1 MYEKYWRIFFLKIT
15 NEKEALYKSIQD
27 EIQTNHLSIR
37 KACLM
42 HGINDTSAY
51 RHWVKKQEESKDG
64 IQVITLKA
72 KPEIVK
78 RKIHTN
84 LGGVSFDL
92 EYSNLDELVS
102 IFRAFKNV

>member
-1 MYEKYWRIFFLKIT
+1 MRNIGGYFFMKIT
-15 NEKEALYKSIQD
+15 NEKEMLYKSIQ
-27 EIQTNHLSIR
+27 EKIQTNHLSIR

-42 HGINDTSAY
+42 HGMNDSSAY
-51 RHWVKKQEESKDG
+51 RHWVKKQEEAKEG
-64 IQVITLKA
+64 VQVITLKA

-92 EYSNLDELVS
+92 EYSDQDELVS
-102 IFRAFKNV
+102 ILRAFKNV

>member
-1 MYEKYWRIFFLKIT
+1 MYEKYWRLIFMKIT
-15 NEKEALYKSIQD
+15 NEKEMLYKSIQ
-27 EIQTNHLSIR
+27 EKIQTNHLSIR

-42 HGINDTSAY
+42 HGMNDTSAY
-51 RHWVKKQEESKDG
+51 RHWVKKQEVKER

-72 KPEIVK
+72 EPEIVK

-92 EYSNLDELVS
+92 EYSDQDELVS
-102 IFRAFKNV
+102 ILRAFKNV